1 MSAGTIIAVMIV
13 AGACHAG
20 WNLVAKGVPGV
31 DRVLVLMAA
40 GATVLVLLTPWALT
54 HLPTEALVPALAW
67 AAVRGLLNAVY
78 LVGLSRAYHHFDLSL
93 AYPMVRGCGPL
104 VAVLLAVLLL
114 NERPAGVAVVG
125 VAVTSVAIVGLGLSG
140 HRAAPVAVLGEGG
153 WSGWLWVALTG
164 ATIGAY
170 TVVDKV
176 GVGYWHPVSYFWAVE
191 LAAFMLLGGYVAG
204 SGRSRELGDV
214 YRRYPQEIVACAVLT
229 AASYSLALFA
239 LQHSLASYIAPL
251 REVSVL
257 FGALLGM
264 LVLKEDHSPR
274 RVAAVVGIFAGLMC
288 VGIAL

>member
-1 MSAGTIIAVMIV
+1 MNAGTIIAVMIV

-20 WNLVAKGVPGV
+20 WNLVAKRITG

-40 GATVLVLLTPWALT
+40 GATVLALLTPWALT
-54 HLPTEALVPALAW
+54 HLPTEAPGAALGW
-67 AAVRGLLNAVY
+67 AALRGLLNVIY
-78 LVGLSRAYHHFDLSL
+78 LVGLSRAYSHFDLSL

-114 NERPAGVAVVG
+114 HERPAGIAVAG

-140 HRAAPVAVLGEGG
+140 RRAARLVAPGRGG
-153 WSGWLWVALTG
+153 ASGWLWVALTG

-176 GVGYWHPVSYFWAVE
+176 GVGYWNPVSYFWAVE
-191 LAAFMLLGGYVAG
+191 LCGFVLLGSYVAAR
-204 SGRSRELGDV
+204 GRSRELAAV
-214 YRRYPQEIVACAVLT
+214 FRRYPRQIFACAVLA

-239 LQHSLASYIAPL
+239 LQHALASYIAPL

-264 LVLKEDHSPR
+264 LVLKEDHGLR
-274 RVAAVVGIFAGLMC
+274 RIGAAAGIFTGLVL
-288 VGIAL
+288 VGLAL